1 MTALPHSPSYK
12 SQITNHKSRH
22 LGDGI
27 LLVAKQEEQI
37 MKAFVTGGT
46 GFLGRHLVELL
57 VEAGWQVT
65 ALHRKTSDI
74 SHLQKP
80 EVKLVAGDVT
90 DI

>member
-1 MTALPHSPSYK
+1 M
-12 SQITNHKSRH
+12 R
-22 LGDGI
+22 
-27 LLVAKQEEQI
+27 
-37 MKAFVTGGT
+37 AFVTGGT

-80 EVKLVAGDVT
+80 EIKLVAGDVT
-90 DI
+90 DIDS